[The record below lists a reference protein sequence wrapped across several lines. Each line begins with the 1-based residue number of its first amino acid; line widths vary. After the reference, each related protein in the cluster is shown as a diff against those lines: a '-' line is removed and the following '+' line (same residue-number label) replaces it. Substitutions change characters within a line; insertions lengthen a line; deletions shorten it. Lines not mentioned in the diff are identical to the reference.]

1 MITPGNAIKKPKTAD
16 VPTHSW
22 IFFENMLKVGTL
34 KLPPP
39 IPIKTDK
46 KPIVKL
52 IKKFKLFDLGRSF
65 PIKIGCCCNPI
76 FKDIVKAKQIKIITN
91 ISPDIL
97 LASKDPRIDPII
109 MPNIH
114 FLTI

>member
-52 IKKFKLFDLGRSF
+52 IK
-65 PIKIGCCCNPI
+65 NAE
-76 FKDIVKAKQIKIITN
+76 V
-91 ISPDIL
+91 
-97 LASKDPRIDPII
+97 
-109 MPNIH
+109 
-114 FLTI
+114 